1 MTTRPLDQA
10 RRACSPMGHLEYVVE
25 TRHNGRVE
33 ELFVLRPH
41 PELVPTY
48 RANGVELPP
57 GCRIVVDAYSLRP
70 LGVLATEVAPATGSI
85 TAHAAGRQ
93 LGAETGA
100 DAASA
105 SAD

>member
-10 RRACSPMGHLEYVVE
+10 RRACAPMGHLEYVVE
-25 TRHNGRVE
+25 ARHKGRVE

-41 PELVPTY
+41 PDLVPTY

-70 LGVLATEVAPATGSI
+70 LGVLAGEAAPAADGATL
-85 TAHAAGRQ
+85 HAARLQ
-93 LGAETGA
+93 PGAETGV